1 MEILRI
7 GITYNNTPVSI
18 REKVSFSK
26 DDRIKATKLL
36 QNQKSILENVIIS
49 TCNRTEIFALV
60 DQVHTG
66 KYYIKHFI
74 ADWFDIEYDIIKE
87 YFEIDIAEN
96 AIEYLFLLACGMKS
110 QVIGETQILGQ
121 VKDAYKQSLA
131 QKSTGT
137 IFNHLFQQVLS
148 YAKNIHTTYGLN
160 DKPRS
165 VPYQVF
171 NILKEDIKLSSK
183 SILIIGLGEIGQIML
198 KNIQNIQYGEL
209 FIINRT
215 YDKAVKL
222 ANRLNDDVHAFP
234 FHLLEEII
242 NRSDIIISA
251 ISVEKPIIN
260 KRTLKNENKQVF
272 FDLGMPRN
280 IDLSLSNLKNKTVYN
295 VDQINELITSH
306 NLQVEIIEDEIRQ
319 NIWTE
324 IADYYKWQTELGV
337 FPLINELRQK
347 QMKHLNQVT
356 QSLDNKLPNLKEKDK
371 KKVNKHFKS
380 LLNAMLKDPII
391 NIKELSL
398 ADNAAEH
405 MKLVRKIFDI
415 ETDKKYEVNG
425 LDKESIIR
433 VGTRG
438 SHLAVAQTNIIIESL
453 SKIFP
458 NIKFEIVIISTQGD
472 RDKNSKLKDIGGK
485 GVFVK
490 EIEKKLLDG
499 EIDIAIHSLKDMS
512 TKLVEGTTIASI
524 PRRDAPFDSLL
535 TLGYPSIESLPLNAK
550 VGTGSL
556 RRAKQLK
563 RIRPDLIVVDIR
575 GNLDTRIQKLVDN
588 DLDAIVVATSGLI
601 RSGFFSRNNELNLNH
616 ISLNQNDMIPAVGQG
631 ALAIQCRDNDQDII
645 EIVRTINDYETELL
659 TRIEREYLA
668 QLGVN
673 CNFPVGAYASILE
686 NGEVSVIGMLASKI
700 SDTFIVEKVQ
710 SKNCVTANLGKEL
723 FEKVVKKGGDSILS
737 ENNIGV

>member
-121 VKDAYKQSLA
+121 VKDAYKQALA

-171 NILKEDIKLSSK
+171 NILKEDIKLPSK

-198 KNIQNIQYGEL
+198 KNIQNIKYGEL

-280 IDLSLSNLKNKTVYN
+280 VDLSLNNLKNKTVYN

-371 KKVNKHFKS
+371 KKINKHFKS

-405 MKLVRKIFDI
+405 MKLVRKIFGI

-425 LDKESIIR
+425 LDKEIVIR

-438 SHLAVAQTNIIIESL
+438 SHLAVAQTNIVIESL

-524 PRRDAPFDSLL
+524 PRRDTPFDSLL

-616 ISLNQNDMIPAVGQG
+616 ISLDQNDMIPAVGQG

-700 SDTFIVEKVQ
+700 SDAFIVEKVQ
-710 SKNCVTANLGKEL
+710 SKNCLTADLGKEL

>member
-66 KYYIKHFI
+66 KYYIKHVI

-131 QKSTGT
+131 QKGTGT

-171 NILKEDIKLSSK
+171 NILKEDIRLSSK

-198 KNIQNIQYGEL
+198 KNIQNIKYGEL

-251 ISVEKPIIN
+251 ISVGKPIIN
-260 KRTLKNENKQVF
+260 KKTLKNENKQVF

-371 KKVNKHFKS
+371 KKINKHFKS

-405 MKLVRKIFDI
+405 MKLVRKIFSI

-425 LDKESIIR
+425 LDKEIVIR

-438 SHLAVAQTNIIIESL
+438 SHLAVAQTNIVIESL

-524 PRRDAPFDSLL
+524 PRRDTPFDSLL

-575 GNLDTRIQKLVDN
+575 ENLDTRIQKLVDN

-616 ISLNQNDMIPAVGQG
+616 ISLDQNDMIPAVGQG

-700 SDTFIVEKVQ
+700 SDAFIVEKVQ
-710 SKNCVTANLGKEL
+710 SKNCLTTDLGKEL